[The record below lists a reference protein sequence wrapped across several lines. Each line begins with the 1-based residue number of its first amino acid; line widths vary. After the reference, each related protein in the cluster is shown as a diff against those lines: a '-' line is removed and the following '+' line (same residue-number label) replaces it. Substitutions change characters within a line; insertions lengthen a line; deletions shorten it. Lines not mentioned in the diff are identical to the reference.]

1 MSKNKKE
8 LVIITNSCYPINSAV
23 GSLSL
28 KCADYLEKEYNIRI
42 ITVQD
47 RNYAMNGQKI
57 GNYKFYTVT
66 QNNYKKYS
74 IFKEKINNSR
84 GINKFYNFIMFQ
96 ITKTVMYIERKIF
109 FMDNRWWYEKKV
121 NKILNKLWSEL
132 KFDAI
137 LSVSS
142 PIGSHISAMKF
153 KEKHPEVFWVSYWVD
168 LFSGKNFKQNILI
181 PHSKYVE
188 LENKIISKSDF
199 VMTTSEI
206 FVEFEKRT
214 DETKIQ
220 KINYTLKN
228 DILGN
233 NKNNQVFENEKP
245 LIICMGSFQNKIRNP
260 EYMLKIFSK
269 LNIEYNLELYTNGCE
284 KIISKYANKNNKNI
298 KYIGLVEYEKLKQRL
313 NDSDFVINIG
323 NSLSSSVPSKVL
335 ELISYC
341 KPMIDFYYKNNKL
354 EILNKYPIVNRIQID
369 DQIENVVTELENFI
383 IKNKSNKIS
392 TEEIKKIFVD
402 YSEDTIKD
410 KINNI
415 FKRK

>member
-8 LVIITNSCYPINSAV
+8 LVIITNTCYPINSAV

-96 ITKTVMYIERKIF
+96 ITKTIMYIERKIF

-153 KEKHPEVFWVSYWVD
+153 KEKHPEVFWVSYWGD

-181 PHSKYVE
+181 PRSKYVE

-214 DETKIQ
+214 NETKIQ

-228 DILGN
+228 DILEN
-233 NKNNQVFENEKP
+233 NNNNQVLENEKP

-298 KYIGLVEYEKLKQRL
+298 KYIGRVEYEKLKQRL

-383 IKNKSNKIS
+383 IKNKNNKIS